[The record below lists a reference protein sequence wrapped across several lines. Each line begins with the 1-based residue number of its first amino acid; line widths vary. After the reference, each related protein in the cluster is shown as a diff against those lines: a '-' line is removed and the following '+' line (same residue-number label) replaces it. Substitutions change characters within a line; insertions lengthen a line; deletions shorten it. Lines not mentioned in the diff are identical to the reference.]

1 MDIIRKIMLCLVLSF
16 LPYIAHAATT
26 DCIGTS
32 TTGQT
37 NCIQA
42 QEKWNGNNGISAA
55 TFDDWV
61 TPSVTQICNAAV
73 SGSNCENK
81 TTATIPGPPPCA
93 SGTTCSHYTHIYNT
107 GTYNGEAV
115 AMYIQ
120 TALNEYIVNNAY
132 VNETVLCPYSY
143 TTIHY
148 DSSNWYNAL
157 CQPPTNSS
165 TSPINAGKST
175 GCPECQALAQSG
187 NTPFHMPATQ
197 ISIHDPVNAGTG
209 NQYQVENDFSY
220 SSTSPITFTRYYNS
234 QLANWS
240 NNLQK
245 SLSQFTTT
253 LGSYVTLNR
262 GNGSGLTFINSS
274 GTWVANSPDVIGTL
288 TSTSGGFTYQSPEGV
303 SETYDLNGRILTE
316 TAIGGQTLTYAYVNN
331 GYLSSVTDQYG
342 NVLNITQSI
351 PSGCSTSEITGIS
364 FVPHGSTTSLNY
376 TYGYTSLR
384 CQIAQV
390 TYPDGTYKQYTYNS
404 YPTMTGVIDEN
415 QNTYQNWTIA
425 YNSNMGNY
433 VVSNSSE
440 GSSANINKYSFTYNS
455 NNTVITDGLGNTNT
469 INFTYPNGVA
479 QTSGS
484 STICEDCTGLQAN
497 STTYD
502 TAGNLTAST
511 DFNGNQTQ
519 YTFNLSDPLHQDLP
533 LTVTEAVGSSVQR
546 STSFTYE
553 PTFRLPYTV
562 TEPVTLSNGTTS
574 NRTTTYSYDTNG
586 NVTGL
591 SIVAPNNDGTSN
603 TTTKNWTLAYNTSNQ
618 LTSITDPLTHSVSYT
633 YSPTGQVAT
642 ITNALNQTITFSNY
656 DNYGNAQNVA
666 FPDGTTLALTYNQ
679 RGNVLSK
686 NYQGQ
691 TMSFTYDNA
700 QQLTQLTYPS
710 GNYNTMVYDSA
721 HRLTTVKEYDE
732 HGTYLG
738 DTVFTL
744 DAMSNVT
751 AVNIY
756 DASNNQIRTSTAQY
770 DNKNRLY
777 KVIGSLNQT
786 TTFTYDPNSNIKQIT
801 DGRNHNIN
809 KTYDALN
816 RLATY
821 TAQDGGQTTLT
832 YDAQDNLTNVN
843 DPKNLNTGYVYDG
856 FNNLISQSSPD
867 TGTTTYSY
875 DLNSNTIGKTDA
887 KGQTSTYTYDN
898 LDRLTN
904 VSYAGHSA
912 EAVTLTYDSCTNGI
926 GKICSIVDKTGT
938 LNYRYDVNGRL
949 ASKEF
954 INPGATVDLTTG
966 YAYNTA
972 GQMTNVTYPSGMIV
986 NYSYSDDKI
995 VSISYTVSGTTNTVL
1010 NNGVYQPFN
1019 QDISSY
1025 TWGNGATYAKTF
1037 NLDGMIS
1044 AITSANAP
1052 TTNKTYAFDNNYNI
1066 TAIND
1071 PVTPSLN
1078 ASATY
1083 DLNNRV
1089 ATYSYNSGSHSYNFN
1104 TSSDLISKIDNSIT
1118 TTFNYASTSHQ
1129 LNSLS
1134 GGQTDS
1140 ITTDANGNVTG
1151 FSGNTLTYDAK
1162 NRLNTLNNGTLTTT
1176 YSVNYLGERTEKSN
1190 TNNTS
1195 YFMYDTSGT
1204 LVGDYDASGNTQDEY
1219 IYLNGNVVG
1228 LIQNGNLYYVYDDH
1242 LGTPRAITDNSNNLQ
1257 WTWENAESFGNNQP
1271 TSVVSGFVFNL
1282 RFLGQYFDNE
1292 SNLSYNLHR
1301 DYNPNWGRYVE
1312 SDPIG
1317 LAGGLNTYTY
1327 VDGNALSN
1335 FDNSGLATY
1344 LDDNYVVSNKNNVPL
1359 GPVGSNVQLPDFF
1372 SLTTFESAKKIT
1384 IQQAVNN
1391 GALTRNF
1398 TLPIITTAL
1407 TPNTIGL
1414 FSTLGLM
1421 TCSSLETNVITVT
1434 RWGRPGLEPGDWV
1447 MKGGKTYWNYFRSG
1461 KWQPGLGNKFASFN
1475 SGESFQVPAETLTSP
1490 DEALISNIFKKPF
1503 KQYKYTP

>member
-1 MDIIRKIMLCLVLSF
+1 MNIIRKIMLCLVLSF

-61 TPSVTQICNAAV
+61 APSITQICNAAV

-115 AMYIQ
+115 GMYID
-120 TALNEYIVNNAY
+120 TELNEYIVNNAY

-165 TSPINAGKST
+165 SSPINAGKST

-187 NTPFHMPATQ
+187 SVPFHMPATQ

-274 GTWVANSPDVIGTL
+274 GTWLANSPDVIGTL

-303 SETYDLNGRILTE
+303 TETYDFNGRILTE
-316 TAIGGQTLTYAYVNN
+316 TAIGGQTLTYAYANN

-342 NVLNITQSI
+342 NVLNITQSV

-364 FVPHGSTTSLNY
+364 FVPHGGTTSLNY

-390 TYPDGTYKQYTYNS
+390 TYPDSTYKQYTYNS

-415 QNTYQNWTIA
+415 QNTYQNWTIS

-455 NNTVITDGLGNTNT
+455 TNTVMVDGLGNSNT

-484 STICEDCTGLQAN
+484 STICEDCNGLQAN

-502 TAGNLTAST
+502 TAGNLTATT

-519 YTFNLSDPLHQDLP
+519 YTFNLSDSLHHDLP
-533 LTVTEAVGSSVQR
+533 LNVTEAVGTSLQR
-546 STSFTYE
+546 TTTLTYE

-562 TEPVTLSNGTTS
+562 TEPVTLSN
-574 NRTTTYSYDTNG
+574 
-586 NVTGL
+586 
-591 SIVAPNNDGTSN
+591 
-603 TTTKNWTLAYNTSNQ
+603 
-618 LTSITDPLTHSVSYT
+618 
-633 YSPTGQVAT
+633 
-642 ITNALNQTITFSNY
+642 Y
-656 DNYGNAQNVA
+656 DNYGNPQSIV
-666 FPDGTTLALTYNQ
+666 FPDNTSLILTYNP

-691 TMSFTYDNA
+691 TMYFTYDNA
-700 QQLTQLTYPS
+700 QQLTQITYPS
-710 GNYNTMVYDSA
+710 GNYNTMVYDTV
-721 HRLTTVKEYDE
+721 HRLTTINEYDE
-732 HGTYLG
+732 HNNYLG
-738 DTVFTL
+738 KTLFTL

-751 AVNIY
+751 AVNVY
-756 DASNNQIRTSTAQY
+756 DSGNNQIKTGTAQY

-856 FNNLISQSSPD
+856 FNNFISQTSPD

-875 DLNSNTIGKTDA
+875 DLNRNITGKTDA
-887 KGQTSTYTYDN
+887 KGQVSTYSYDSIN
-898 LDRLTN
+898 RLTN
-904 VSYAGHSA
+904 VAYTGYAN
-912 EAVTLTYDSCTNGI
+912 EAVSLTYDSCTNGI

-938 LNYRYDVNGRL
+938 IHYSYDVNGRL

-986 NYSYSDDKI
+986 NYTYNDNKVI
-995 VSISYTVSGTTNTVL
+995 GISYTQGTNTTTVFINL
-1010 NNGVYQPFN
+1010 LIRIFPA
-1019 QDISSY
+1019 
-1025 TWGNGATYAKTF
+1025 THGAM
-1037 NLDGMIS
+1037 G
-1044 AITSANAP
+1044 
-1052 TTNKTYAFDNNYNI
+1052 
-1066 TAIND
+1066 
-1071 PVTPSLN
+1071 
-1078 ASATY
+1078 
-1083 DLNNRV
+1083 R
-1089 ATYSYNSGSHSYNFN
+1089 
-1104 TSSDLISKIDNSIT
+1104 LIPRP
-1118 TTFNYASTSHQ
+1118 
-1129 LNSLS
+1129 L
-1134 GGQTDS
+1134 
-1140 ITTDANGNVTG
+1140 
-1151 FSGNTLTYDAK
+1151 TLMA
-1162 NRLNTLNNGTLTTT
+1162 
-1176 YSVNYLGERTEKSN
+1176 
-1190 TNNTS
+1190 
-1195 YFMYDTSGT
+1195 
-1204 LVGDYDASGNTQDEY
+1204 
-1219 IYLNGNVVG
+1219 
-1228 LIQNGNLYYVYDDH
+1228 
-1242 LGTPRAITDNSNNLQ
+1242 
-1257 WTWENAESFGNNQP
+1257 
-1271 TSVVSGFVFNL
+1271 
-1282 RFLGQYFDNE
+1282 
-1292 SNLSYNLHR
+1292 
-1301 DYNPNWGRYVE
+1301 
-1312 SDPIG
+1312 
-1317 LAGGLNTYTY
+1317 
-1327 VDGNALSN
+1327 
-1335 FDNSGLATY
+1335 
-1344 LDDNYVVSNKNNVPL
+1344 
-1359 GPVGSNVQLPDFF
+1359 
-1372 SLTTFESAKKIT
+1372 
-1384 IQQAVNN
+1384 
-1391 GALTRNF
+1391 
-1398 TLPIITTAL
+1398 
-1407 TPNTIGL
+1407 
-1414 FSTLGLM
+1414 
-1421 TCSSLETNVITVT
+1421 
-1434 RWGRPGLEPGDWV
+1434 
-1447 MKGGKTYWNYFRSG
+1447 
-1461 KWQPGLGNKFASFN
+1461 
-1475 SGESFQVPAETLTSP
+1475 
-1490 DEALISNIFKKPF
+1490 
-1503 KQYKYTP
+1503 